1 MNLFIDNSPV
11 KPLRLLP
18 PRTYFNTL
26 LTGINGIGNEFEE
39 VVIKGERHK
48 VLALFAC
55 KDGIQ
60 TVAKYELINCSTNQI
75 IYISRWKFKTLK
87 QTFIT

>member
-55 KDGIQ
+55 KDGTQ

-75 IYISRWKFKTLK
+75 IYISRWKLK